1 TLAKHVM
8 NIHMNSGQAVE
19 ETSADGELSLAVI
32 KKYIQFCRLNC
43 GPRLSESAGEKLK
56 NRYVLMRSGTRE
68 HELETEKRLSI
79 PITVRQLEA
88 VIRISESLAKM
99 QLHPFAT
106 EVHVNEA
113 LRLFQVSTLDAA
125 MSGSLAGAEGFTSQE
140 DHEMLTRIEKQLK
153 RRFAIGSQVSEHT
166 IVQDFL
172 RQKYPERAIYK
183 VIHTMIRR
191 GELQHR
197 MQRKML
203 YRLMLNLEEVN
214 PHLRGGRVENPPPVH
229 PTEIR
234 TTISSSS
241 VVWLNTTGALANYTT
256 EAGLQN
262 NVSNSVNSLRRSY
275 NTQLPEDK
283 RKQEK
288 DLLISKFEAADSFFG
303 LKKTSPQNIFS
314 AVHTKDCNE
323 EQVECVDDG
332 KLQHAPLQNDIS
344 GKSRHSDPEEATTPL
359 DSNQQHN
366 AYTPDS
372 IKQLKC
378 THSAQLPEDLRER
391 EKDFLAAKFAAADS
405 FIGTKTPISQTN
417 ILFVK
422 VPMVRYGE
430 FSPLNP
436 ELQTLGGAFL
446 GLGEYEEKRRHLLEK
461 KKQEYKEQMIQFTG
475 TNNEAGVVSLPNIE
489 PPHNQRSSHQS
500 ELTLKIP
507 NYLPTLSTEPFQLS
521 PRERKL
527 AGLRESYSPSFY
539 DGHLPHHNYT
549 QAMNNEESS
558 NRRRCDVYHEQLKN
572 QIEEKR
578 RLEMKQ
584 QEKDRLEEEAISR
597 RVEQQRDQMRR
608 EFEREENLKRAREEQ
623 RARQA
628 ECFRQRHEELQREAE
643 EKRRETIN
651 KNLRTRNEDLVFQKV
666 GETVPDMGAS
676 LPVPALR
683 HQGIVQTVTR
693 QTGLL
698 NSPNQ
703 TSLNNNLAN
712 NHGCEPTLR
721 QNHVPTTEQDAM
733 PGEHSYIKLYQTE
746 PSNFE
751 HRRRSKSSGHLEHS
765 VTEHSVSQKSA
776 EDDSVMKPAQ
786 TCCYSGNLL
795 LNKLNTSNSPTLY
808 ALPSENVIRSCD
820 ENTFESHNLREN
832 NIVKSDNLRSRKKSE
847 QRKTFALV
855 DNVNTMY
862 PRGPKRLDDTLP
874 IPVFRSRSPVVP
886 AVRTMAAIEQT
897 SHAGQSEA
905 MKKLESRWQVPA
917 VEKNN
922 LRTTNRFMETQHNNI
937 LTQLGAFRRQLQVE
951 QMRME
956 EMLQHSGSN
965 T

>member
-1 TLAKHVM
+1 MDL
-8 NIHMNSGQAVE
+8 NSYDIDKLVNEFETRLVE
-19 ETSADGELSLAVI
+19 DRE
-32 KKYIQFCRLNC
+32 RLNLLI
-43 GPRLSESAGEKLK
+43 GRLNESSLPRK
-56 NRYVLMRSGTRE
+56 
-68 HELETEKRLSI
+68 
-79 PITVRQLEA
+79 
-88 VIRISESLAKM
+88 
-99 QLHPFAT
+99 
-106 EVHVNEA
+106 
-113 LRLFQVSTLDAA
+113 
-125 MSGSLAGAEGFTSQE
+125 
-140 DHEMLTRIEKQLK
+140 
-153 RRFAIGSQVSEHT
+153 
-166 IVQDFL
+166 
-172 RQKYPERAIYK
+172 
-183 VIHTMIRR
+183 
-191 GELQHR
+191 
-197 MQRKML
+197 
-203 YRLMLNLEEVN
+203 LEEFFSTDSIQTTDHNQIRHDNLIETATPREFVN
-214 PHLRGGRVENPPPVH
+214 TDTRKLTPQSLHNVSLQNNSCSKSRQSFPEG
-229 PTEIR
+229 
-234 TTISSSS
+234 
-241 VVWLNTTGALANYTT
+241 LCANI
-256 EAGLQN
+256 GLQN

-303 LKKTSPQNIFS
+303 LKKTSPQNIFL
-314 AVHTKDCNE
+314 AVHTKDYNE
-323 EQVECVDDG
+323 EPVECVDDG

-344 GKSRHSDPEEATTPL
+344 GKSRHSDREEATTLL

-366 AYTPDS
+366 ACTPDS

-378 THSAQLPEDLRER
+378 THSAQLPEDVRER
-391 EKDFLAAKFAAADS
+391 QKDFLAAKFAAADS
-405 FIGTKTPISQTN
+405 FIGTKTPISQ
-417 ILFVK
+417 

-461 KKQEYKEQMIQFTG
+461 KKQEYKEQMTQAQASRRVRGKESVSDRMQGQIYEAPNESKTRIQYSNLDVRDSSPYEMNSQFTG

-549 QAMNNEESS
+549 QAMNSEESS

-597 RVEQQRDQMRR
+597 RVEQQRDQMRK

-628 ECFRQRHEELQREAE
+628 ECFRQRHEELQREVE

-651 KNLRTRNEDLVFQKV
+651 KNFRTRNEDLVFQKV

-683 HQGIVQTVTR
+683 HQGIVQTVTK

-703 TSLNNNLAN
+703 TFLNNNLAN

-765 VTEHSVSQKSA
+765 VTEHLVSQKNA

-786 TCCYSGNLL
+786 TCCYSGDLL
-795 LNKLNTSNSPTLY
+795 LDKLNTSNSPTLY
-808 ALPSENVIRSCD
+808 GLPSENVIRSCD
-820 ENTFESHNLREN
+820 ENTFESHNGREN
-832 NIVKSDNLRSRKKSE
+832 HIVKSDNLRSRKKSE

-862 PRGPKRLDDTLP
+862 PKGPKRLDDTLP

-922 LRTTNRFMETQHNNI
+922 LRTTNRFMETQHNNV